1 MEVMRAV
8 IALYIGV
15 LFACGDNIHPASG
28 TNSIDASQQDGHAV
42 DSLSDICTD
51 TVTEIQPNNPGS
63 AATAYPATGW
73 WSDDTRANGK
83 VTVDAVLGAPSAF
96 GCTAAHFVT
105 GDMTS
110 SPSQDK
116 AQLNSFALTGTPLST
131 ITTVSYWAYR
141 SSLSTGGAPID
152 LSLNVAITGPAM
164 PYTTLVY
171 EPYNQSGGTAAI
183 MNDVWQAWN
192 ATATTTGDGVWWT
205 NKIANPNPGSQANP
219 QPWAAFQALYP
230 NALVFSYGFNIG
242 SNNPDMIVGGD
253 GLVFGAT
260 TTDF

>member
-15 LFACGDNIHPASG
+15 LFACGDNVHPNNG
-28 TNSIDASQQDGHAV
+28 TDLVDAPQLDGHLV
-42 DSLSDICTD
+42 DSLADICTD
-51 TVTEIQPNNPGS
+51 TVTTIQTNNPGT

-73 WSDDTRANGK
+73 WSDDTRANGM
-83 VTVDAVLGAPSAF
+83 VAVDAVLGAPSGF
-96 GCTAAHFVT
+96 GCTSAHFVT
-105 GDMTS
+105 GDMTA

-131 ITTVSYWAYR
+131 ITTISYWSYR
-141 SSLSTGGAPID
+141 SSMSTGGAPVD
-152 LSLNVAITGPAM
+152 LSLNVAITGPNM

-171 EPYNQSGGTAAI
+171 EPYNQSGGVSAI
-183 MNDVWQAWN
+183 VNDTWQPWSAS
-192 ATATTTGDGVWWT
+192 DGVWWT

-219 QPWAAFQALYP
+219 QPWTAFLALYP
-230 NALVFSYGFNIG
+230 DALVFSYGFDIG

-253 GLVFGAT
+253 GLVFGT
-260 TTDF
+260 TVTDF